1 MKRPYSILSAALI
14 ACAFA
19 APSARANVLVYEGFH
34 PTDYGI
40 TTNDGTKSAN
50 NGNTTGNYTAPAGV
64 AVTIACAPD
73 PATLVC
79 SSVLTFPCAPAAALE
94 NFPVLVR
101 ISTTAPDGFSY
112 EGCPDASHLWFTDAG
127 GTTLPFEVDTWD
139 VDGTSLVWVSVPS
152 LSSSTAITM
161 HWAGDAAN
169 VPGNMPASREVWTRA
184 GYRAVWHFS
193 GSAAESVTN
202 LTATANGSPTY
213 NGNDTYPGPLGKT
226 LWLNGSSY
234 LSFANNS
241 SWATLGENSSLTIS
255 CWARATGA
263 GYARMISSMS
273 NWDGPAGYELTLQN
287 SYTQIT
293 VGSSGKSQFQTDIA
307 TGPNTAWKHFTATY
321 AGTNATLY
329 VDGAYAKSDAL
340 NKVVTPTEA
349 LSLGAE
355 SDGGNKWSGG
365 LDEVRIR
372 AAASTA
378 DWIAAECATMTN
390 ASYVSCSA
398 ADASIPIVATPVVTC
413 DANGAFTVSAEIF
426 KNAPASVYC
435 VVGGVTNEM
444 STTDSELPMTYSTTV
459 SGLAADTTYECIV
472 TATSTGGT
480 IVKNTCPTAFY
491 TGELTVAKISDA
503 NEDGQ
508 VPGSFRISRADTA
521 HDLAVSYTVGGTAV
535 AGQTYVTLS
544 GTATIPA
551 GSASVDVEVVPLR
564 DPKKA
569 EDTTVVLTLAS
580 GLYGI
585 SESASSA
592 TLTIVN
598 TPPYSTL
605 FACHIP
611 ITVSGYTGE
620 STLEDFPVLVTLAA
634 DSPSGFTYADCAAD
648 GSDVRFLD
656 ENDNVLSHEIETWA
670 TDGTSYIWV
679 KVPSLAG
686 KNTQFSLYY
695 GTNGVSQLPEVRA
708 VDVWS
713 RYAAVFHGGATI
725 ADATGKSGVVNINGV
740 TGAASGGR
748 IGGIMSKAQQ
758 STIGVQFSNPV
769 KSGAMSSATQASVSG
784 WYKRSNSG
792 NTVITAANVGA
803 WGGRG
808 FLALVEQGTYF
819 SVAVSSTHQGASGK
833 GALTKDVWGHLAFAC
848 DGANVSSYFNGEG
861 IYSGS
866 KGKTMSDPGETY
878 WGIGSYSASGTDG
891 FVGGMDEVRFFN
903 GVASADWF
911 KAEYDSVN
919 SPATFAVLGDMR
931 PAGVP
936 YVNTAVVTREAGAF
950 SVSAEILEG
959 IPSSVAYDAEGVT
972 GSMATSDV
980 ELPMVYSATLSG
992 LAADTTYECY
1002 VTATSAGG
1010 VVVSNASPVVFY
1022 NGELSV
1028 EKISDASIKGL
1039 VSGFFRIS
1047 RADTAHDL
1055 AVSYIIGGTAV
1066 AGQIYG
1072 TLSGTA
1078 TILAGSQFVDIPVVP
1093 ILDKQVTADTTVV
1106 LTLASGLYGI
1116 NESAGSAT
1124 LSIAGY
1130 KPAKPA
1136 DYAWSITATPSE
1148 AIQATLGANVY
1159 ADFPVLIRLP
1169 ASASAVFQTV
1179 TGTDLFVRDE
1189 NENVLAFEVETFDPD
1204 GTTFVW
1210 TKVPSLSAATEITVY
1225 FGGLENVDNDPTAV
1239 WSRYAGVWHFAPSEA
1254 GGTTVA
1260 DATGHGLDGTT
1271 TGTITTYAGPFGG
1284 DALHSDVKIKA
1295 PDYDSL
1301 LANVSQFSV
1310 CGWFKAPNYAGTSG
1324 KYHTFVSKKD
1334 NLDWNAN
1341 KGWYIEMAESK
1352 TTANLVLTASNTFTI
1367 PNATTTWNYFHLVSD
1382 GSTVKVYMNGST
1394 SAAKSVTYTVKASA
1408 KPFMICGTD
1417 GCSDEYRVRAGA
1429 ATAAE
1434 TALEY
1439 ATMADAAF
1447 FDMGAIEA
1455 VDPTAQIFAAPT
1467 VVRNANGSYTVS
1479 VVLAENNG
1487 DVGVIY
1493 DADTTAVT
1501 NIIQA
1506 ATSPGT
1512 FTDTPANLAADTTYK
1527 FSAYG
1532 KNAND
1537 TEVVKNGGIFY
1548 NGGLSVETIS
1558 NAVENGLVPGVF
1570 RISRADTAHDLAVA
1584 YTVGGTAVAGR
1595 AYEALSG
1602 TATIPA
1608 GTNSVDIQVVP
1619 FIDAQTTEDAT
1630 VIVTLSAGLYG
1641 IDAQAGSAV
1650 LTIVNLVTPTGF
1662 NVWVSPSN
1670 SLASIGSNWSAG
1682 HCPTG
1687 SENVL
1692 FDGRFSTANCEW
1704 DSAASAIVASW
1715 TQTNDYAGT
1724 VTFKTT
1730 FPEAD
1735 ATFTSFTITGDA
1747 ALHCGKW
1754 THPAATAATEA
1765 LAHNYYRLKVS
1776 IGGTLTIDSDASISV
1791 SAKGTW
1797 AKSSGGGGIGGSY
1810 GGQGNWGTSFGS
1822 LLEPSALG
1830 ESASTTGNS
1839 SNRAPAFGGGAVWLN
1854 VVGVTVLDGKILSD
1868 GIGVAGEWADY
1879 SWGSGGSIYL
1889 STASLAG
1896 TGTMSANGDAGGGS
1910 KCKNAGSG
1918 GRISILLTSAAE
1930 MSFPSENITA
1940 YGSSSYSC
1948 VAGTGTIVVRTTQKT
1963 NGTLY
1968 LRDRSDKYGQFK
1980 YRPRPAF
1987 TTPIPAGQTWILDE
2001 IVFGPN
2007 AILQVPTGTTLDLR
2021 GGLASISS
2029 TATAIDDTGLIVD
2042 GGTLLL
2048 PEAVTHTISGKW
2060 IFEPQDFALAGNLV
2074 VMNGA
2079 GVGTLLLYSDTSN
2092 NVRTCGLTV
2101 SGNMH
2106 VASDSY
2112 LRAVRG
2118 GYIATGAATVGGESA
2133 SCHGGQCGKSTLN
2146 VVYDSFFHPRHPG
2159 TFGSDN
2165 GRVNVGGGAIRLS
2178 VGGTLTL
2185 DGVASA
2191 TPIVNDARSG
2201 APGSIDITAAR
2212 LEGDGRIEA
2221 NGNSRNYSNDD
2232 SGNSSGGGR
2241 IAVRLT
2247 GAGET
2252 FSDAWVSKINA
2263 KGYYTTKFAA
2273 DRSSS
2278 AGSIY
2283 LQTGDQAEGAG
2294 MIIIRNTGNVEN
2306 NVAFTPI
2313 PSVKGGGED
2322 DDFSKASLKTEAAAR
2337 VKLFD
2342 NLRMVALD
2350 MASDTALDLNGK
2362 TLTVKSAK
2370 VNGVK
2375 LAPGTY
2381 TADNAAVAGFV
2392 VDSATGGTL
2401 VVTGGGFSIIVR

>member
-19 APSARANVLVYEGFH
+19 APSARANVLVYEGSH

-40 TTNDGTKSAN
+40 TTTVGTKSAN
-50 NGNTTGNYTAPAGV
+50 TGNTTGDYAAPPGV

-79 SSVLTFPCAPAAALE
+79 SSVLTFPYAPAAALE

-101 ISTTAPDGFSY
+101 ISTAAPDGFSY
-112 EGCPDASHLWFTDAG
+112 EVCPDASHLWFTDAG
-127 GTTLPFEVDTWD
+127 GTTLPFEIDTWD

-152 LSSSTAITM
+152 LSSSTAIMM
-161 HWAGDAAN
+161 HWAGDAAD
-169 VPGNMPASREVWTRA
+169 VPGNMLASREVWTRA

-234 LSFANNS
+234 LSFANNL

-273 NWDGPAGYELTLQN
+273 NWEGLAGYELTLQN

-329 VDGAYAKSDAL
+329 VDGAYAKSNAL

-398 ADASIPIVATPVVTC
+398 ADASIPIVDTPVVTC

-444 STTDSELPMTYSTTV
+444 STTDSELPKTYSATL

-480 IVKNTCPTAFY
+480 IVKNTCPTALY
-491 TGELTVAKISDA
+491 TGELAVAKISDA

-535 AGQTYVTLS
+535 AGQTYVALS

-551 GSASVDVEVVPLR
+551 GSASVDVEVGPLR

-592 TLTIVN
+592 TLAIVN

-634 DSPSGFTYADCAAD
+634 DSPSGFSYADCAAD

-695 GTNGVSQLPEVRA
+695 GTNGVSRLPEVRA

-725 ADATGKSGVVNINGV
+725 ADASGKSGAVNINGV

-936 YVNTAVVTREAGAF
+936 YVNTAVVTREAGVF

-972 GSMATSDV
+972 GSMATLDV

-1055 AVSYIIGGTAV
+1055 AVSYTIGGTAV

-1072 TLSGTA
+1072 ALSGTA
-1078 TILAGSQFVDIPVVP
+1078 TIPAGSQFVDIPVVP

-1136 DYAWSITATPSE
+1136 DYTWSITATPSE
-1148 AIQATLGANVY
+1148 AIKATLGANVY

-1169 ASASAVFQTV
+1169 ASVSEALQAA

-1189 NENVLAFEVETFDPD
+1189 NENALAFEVETFDPN

-1260 DATGHGLDGTT
+1260 DATGHGLDGAT

-1284 DALHSDVKIKA
+1284 DALRSTAVVTA
-1295 PDYDSL
+1295 PNYDSL
-1301 LANVSQFSV
+1301 VPNAGQFTAS
-1310 CGWFKAPNYAGTSG
+1310 GWFKMPSQTSEFI
-1324 KYHTFVSKKD
+1324 TFVSKKTG
-1334 NLDWNAN
+1334 LSWNDST
-1341 KGWYIEMAESK
+1341 GWYLEMGQSK
-1352 TTANLVLTASNTFTI
+1352 TKMNLVIGNSAPSANIPDVTANWNHFTV
-1367 PNATTTWNYFHLVSD
+1367 VSD
-1382 GSTVKVYMNGST
+1382 GSNVKVYMNGSASPAIT
-1394 SAAKSVTYTVKASA
+1394 ASYSVTASGRNFTISPNKADN
-1408 KPFMICGTD
+1408 CT
-1417 GCSDEYRVRAGA
+1417 DEYRIRAGT

-1434 TALEY
+1434 TVIEY
-1439 ATMADAAF
+1439 KTMADEAF

-1455 VDPTAQIFAAPT
+1455 VDPTAQVFAAPI

-1479 VVLAENNG
+1479 VVLAENSG

-1548 NGGLSVETIS
+1548 NGDLSVETIS
-1558 NAVENGLVPGVF
+1558 NAVETGLVPGVI

-1595 AYEALSG
+1595 AYDALSG

-1692 FDGRFSTANCEW
+1692 FDGRFSSANCEW
-1704 DSAASAIVASW
+1704 DSAASATVASW
-1715 TQTNDYAGT
+1715 TQTNDYTGT
-1724 VTFKTT
+1724 VTVDTV
-1730 FPEAD
+1730 FPEIGGFTCLTVSGDMAIESGKVTHKAHN
-1735 ATFTSFTITGDA
+1735 ATNKEDFYRLRIDVGGNLTVESGASIHATGKGA
-1747 ALHCGKW
+1747 YGPHSGTGEGAYGGSYNGNLSWGSL
-1754 THPAATAATEA
+1754 TEPYGVGSSPAADNTYNAPAGGAIWIEVAGST
-1765 LAHNYYRLKVS
+1765 RVDGS
-1776 IGGTLTIDSDASISV
+1776 IRSDSV
-1791 SAKGTW
+1791 SAWGQW
-1797 AKSSGGGGIGGSY
+1797 NGYSGS
-1810 GGQGNWGTSFGS
+1810 
-1822 LLEPSALG
+1822 
-1830 ESASTTGNS
+1830 
-1839 SNRAPAFGGGAVWLN
+1839 GGAVYLK
-1854 VVGVTVLDGKILSD
+1854 TRTLS
-1868 GIGVAGEWADY
+1868 GAGAISADC
-1879 SWGSGGSIYL
+1879 SNISSGSNQNSG
-1889 STASLAG
+1889 
-1896 TGTMSANGDAGGGS
+1896 AGG
-1910 KCKNAGSG
+1910 
-1918 GRISILLTSAAE
+1918 RVSILLTDGE
-1930 MSFPSENITA
+1930 LDSFPNANLTA
-1940 YGSSSYSC
+1940 LAGKASYTRTG
-1948 VAGTGTIVVRTTQKT
+1948 GTGTVLVRSPLKP
-1963 NGTLY
+1963 NGVLY
-1968 LRDRSDKYGQFK
+1968 LRDRTNKYGMFE
-1980 YRPRPAF
+1980 YRPGPSELTR
-1987 TTPIPAGQTWILDE
+1987 IPANQTWILDE

-2029 TATAIDDTGLIVD
+2029 TATALDETGLIVD

-2048 PEAVTHTISGKW
+2048 PEAGTHTISGKW

-2263 KGYYTTKFAA
+2263 KGYYTTRFAA

-2294 MIIIRNTGNVEN
+2294 VIIIRNTGNVAN

-2362 TLTVKSAK
+2362 TLKVKSAK

-2392 VDSATGGTL
+2392 VDSATGGAL
-2401 VVTGGGFSIIVR
+2401 VVTGGGFSIIMR